1 MPERNTLWEEE
12 LVLAHSSRG
21 DRLLYLER
29 HGGDSPSHQDK
40 LRSRKQWWR
49 WALAFIPCPLSYF
62 IRPMLP
68 AHLAYDMV
76 TLIVKLGLP
85 TQLILWKCLHRQV
98 VCFNLLMILNPV
110 MLGDGTMGLEYT
122 EKLANTELYSQIL
135 DPLMRISILIV
146 RAFISWLYT

>member
-1 MPERNTLWEEE
+1 M
-12 LVLAHSSRG
+12 
-21 DRLLYLER
+21 YLER

-40 LRSRKQWWR
+40 LGSRKQWWR
-49 WALAFIPCPLSYF
+49 CALAFILLSLVLSYSTYA
-62 IRPMLP
+62 P

-98 VCFNLLMILNPV
+98 VCFSLLMILNPA
-110 MLGDGTMGLEYT
+110 MLGDGTMGLAYT

-146 RAFISWLYT
+146 REFISCLYT